1 MTSGEYESILDALE
15 TAAKALERARDL
27 ATAAK
32 ERGLAKDIDSAA
44 VVVADVIDELNE
56 TSIHE

>member
-1 MTSGEYESILDALE
+1 MTSSEYESILDSLE

-32 ERGLAKDIDSAA
+32 ERGLARDIDSAGL
-44 VVVADVIDELNE
+44 VVADIIDELNE